1 MVRTLSLFLL
11 FNAINTNVFA
21 AEAGMPQLDP
31 TYWVSQAFW
40 LILIFSILYI
50 SISRFYLPK
59 IKNNLDDRENKIKED
74 LENANKFRQQSETKI
89 KEYELIIENAKK
101 EINKIHFDSKN
112 LLDKDIQSKKDAME
126 KEIEKEVAKAQID
139 IIELKKNSITTIQ
152 NISKNIA
159 SNIIE
164 NISGDKLNENLITRF
179 DNIIIVGGMANNI
192 IEYNGFNIGK
202 SIKEINCE
210 KIIKEIFSLAK
221 NYNCNVVY
229 PKDVSVGRGEKDTAK
244 IKKLTEILDDDL
256 ILDIGPET
264 VRIIKSIIDNSK
276 TILWNGP
283 AGYFENENFA
293 KGSTEIAKKI
303 VSMKENIYS
312 VAGGGDTI
320 ALLNKIKLF
329 HYFNFVSTAG
339 GAFLEYLEGKEIPG
353 IKALNKNV

>member
-1 MVRTLSLFLL
+1 MVRTLSLFLA

-74 LENANKFRQQSETKI
+74 LENANKFKQQSETKI

-112 LLDKDIQSKKDAME
+112 LLDKDIQSKKDTME

-139 IIELKKNSITTIQ
+139 IVELKKNSIVSIQ

-164 NISGDKLNENLITRF
+164 NISGDKLNEN
-179 DNIIIVGGMANNI
+179 
-192 IEYNGFNIGK
+192 
-202 SIKEINCE
+202 SIKAAV
-210 KIIKEIFSLAK
+210 KEISEK
-221 NYNCNVVY
+221 N
-229 PKDVSVGRGEKDTAK
+229 
-244 IKKLTEILDDDL
+244 I
-256 ILDIGPET
+256 
-264 VRIIKSIIDNSK
+264 SK
-276 TILWNGP
+276 HL
-283 AGYFENENFA
+283 
-293 KGSTEIAKKI
+293 
-303 VSMKENIYS
+303 
-312 VAGGGDTI
+312 
-320 ALLNKIKLF
+320 
-329 HYFNFVSTAG
+329 
-339 GAFLEYLEGKEIPG
+339 
-353 IKALNKNV
+353 